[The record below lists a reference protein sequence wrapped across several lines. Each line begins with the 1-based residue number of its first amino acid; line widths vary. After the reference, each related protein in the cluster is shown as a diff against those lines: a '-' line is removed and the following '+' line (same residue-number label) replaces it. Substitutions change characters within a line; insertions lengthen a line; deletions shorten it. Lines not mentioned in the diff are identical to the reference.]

1 MIAFQRTTDGGGTAQ
16 HPLSNGTIWVM
27 TADGSAQR
35 QVTAGAWDQHLAWS
49 RDGSRVAFQRTT
61 FDPKQPQAGS
71 GTGILSAIS
80 SSIYEINADGSGLVK
95 LADQR
100 ESPAFFPTGSMI
112 AFASTGIAAAAAAMR
127 TVQLQPRDLR
137 DAQRRVRADPP
148 HSQPGRGSKSAWTPD
163 GRAIVFSSD
172 RANYPALTYQG
183 VDSDLYIIPGTGG
196 CR

>member
-27 TADGSAQR
+27 T
-35 QVTAGAWDQHLAWS
+35 
-49 RDGSRVAFQRTT
+49 
-61 FDPKQPQAGS
+61 
-71 GTGILSAIS
+71 
-80 SSIYEINADGSGLVK
+80 ADGSGLVK